1 MTLDWFLPFSELQL
15 PVLKGKD
22 DSSICLQWFEVYMR
36 YVYETISSGPRTWQE
51 LISTEFLTVGSKR
64 SHRASNE
71 LTSGNTTGSYTY
83 IFNFIEV

>member
-1 MTLDWFLPFSELQL
+1 MTPDWFLPFSELQL
-15 PVLKGKD
+15 PLLKGKD

-36 YVYETISSGPRTWQE
+36 YAYETIGSGPRTWHE
-51 LISTEFLTVGSKR
+51 LTSTEFLTVGSKR

-71 LTSGNTTGSYTY
+71 LTSGNTIDSYKY

>member
-1 MTLDWFLPFSELQL
+1 
-15 PVLKGKD
+15 
-22 DSSICLQWFEVYMR
+22 MR

-51 LISTEFLTVGSKR
+51 LTSTEFLTVGSKR

-83 IFNFIEV
+83 IFNFIEVQLIYNVVLISAVY